1 MSKREVLDDFL
12 RAVFLS
18 ATIRALLGLSSS
30 TLLLSEVEGVF
41 ADWSSKIWLISASF
55 FTPLNFIVLADLAI
69 SWSSESFIS
78 FNAEIS
84 NINVL

>member
-1 MSKREVLDDFL
+1 MSKREVFEEFL
-12 RAVFLS
+12 IAVFLS
-18 ATIRALLGLSSS
+18 AIIRALLGLSSS
-30 TLLLSEVEGVF
+30 TALLLDTDGVF